1 MTFEYRP
8 ARSIDAVRS
17 LLIALAGSSGSG
29 KTFSAL
35 RIATGLVEGTGKRI
49 RFIDTEGGRGLH
61 YRDQFDYDY
70 AELQAPFRPQAY
82 QDAIAAA
89 ENDPATGVIV
99 VDSLSHEWEGEGGI
113 LEWADEILLSAGTWP
128 DGNPKM
134 KPPAQWKEPK
144 QAHKRFMAR
153 MLQCRAHLI
162 FCLRAEEKML
172 METQTDEQTGRKKTV
187 VVAAK
192 DRPLHERWQPICEKR
207 FMYEMTASFLMLD
220 KTSGGTPGVP
230 VPLKL
235 QEQHKGAFPD
245 GKHISEASGK
255 VLAEWAG
262 GGHPTAGASRPASAS
277 EGATPRSEA
286 DSAPAAG
293 PSPDNGPDT
302 TPRWILGNGQEQSID
317 TIADWE
323 RTIAQRIEQATP
335 EQAAEAERRN
345 NQVMRDMAIDE
356 SQFAAVVRVRDLFRQ
371 KTGMDAPA

>member
-1 MTFEYRP
+1 MTYEFRP

-29 KTFSAL
+29 KTYSAL

-61 YRDQFDYDY
+61 YKDQFDYDY
-70 AELQAPFRPQAY
+70 TEIAAPFRPMTY
-82 QDAIAAA
+82 QDAILAA
-89 ENDPATGVIV
+89 EQDPQTGVIV

-144 QAHKRFMAR
+144 QAHKRFMNR

-172 METQTDEQTGRKKTV
+172 METQTDNQGRKKTV

-192 DRPLHERWQPICEKR
+192 DRPLHERWAPICEKR

-245 GKHISEASGK
+245 GKHISEASGHA
-255 VLAEWAG
+255 LAEWAG
-262 GGHPTAGASRPASAS
+262 GGHPTAAPSQAASTSA
-277 EGATPRSEA
+277 GPDQPRSEA
-286 DSAPAAG
+286 DSAAA
-293 PSPDNGPDT
+293 PGPDHDPT
-302 TPRWILGNGQEQSID
+302 RPRWIFGDGQTRFYD
-317 TIADWE
+317 DPDAWE
-323 RTIAQRIEQATP
+323 DAIGAMIGKATP
-335 EQAAEAERRN
+335 EQAAEAEARN
-345 NQVMRDMAIDE
+345 KDVMARMAEAQDCYG
-356 SQFAAVVRVRDLFRQ
+356 AVVRTRDLFR
-371 KTGMDAPA
+371 KKAAKVTP